1 MIPKWRKNRKG
12 RSNNGVPIRLDKYGT
27 PWYNIG
33 TMYIRTVKSRN
44 KEYVQLAHNF
54 RDPKTGVSKPKILF
68 NFGRKDQ
75 IDVEGLERF
84 ADSIF
89 RFLDSENLANVPYR
103 GREDLPFEFIGSRQL
118 GGTWLLDG
126 LWDRLG
132 IRKTLEKL
140 LAKRNYSMP
149 VERMLFAM
157 VANRALNPSS
167 KLYMEHWVKEEAFI
181 PELPEVDVHNLYRTM
196 DFLLEAEDSIQE
208 EVFFQVASLFN
219 LEVDLIFLDTT
230 TTYFEISA
238 EDDDFGSEDPEEEP
252 VLGLR
257 KRSQNSK
264 DKRPDLPQ
272 VVIAF
277 AVTRTGI
284 PVRCWVW
291 PGNTSDQDV
300 IKTVKKDLNSWR
312 LGRVVMVQDTG
323 FNSEENKRLLQ
334 TAGGHYIIGEKL
346 RQGRNAEPVSAL
358 SKRGRYSTMENGLE
372 IKDILLDKDSEA
384 RRRYVLVR
392 NPDEAKR
399 DALKREDI
407 VKETERR
414 LEELKQLDGEP
425 HEKAACALRSHKV
438 FGKYIRQTKTGK
450 LRLDKAKI
458 RNEAQYDGKYLISTS
473 DLGISAEDV
482 VLGYKQLHEI
492 ERVFK
497 DMKHLIDIRPL
508 RHRLDERIRAHVL
521 LCWLGML
528 LIRIAEQET
537 DTTWFNLKKT
547 LSTLQVGILKTLEG
561 DIWQT
566 GQIQK
571 ETARVFKALKI
582 KEPATFLDFPVPLQE
597 NL

>member
-1 MIPKWRKNRKG
+1 
-12 RSNNGVPIRLDKYGT
+12 
-27 PWYNIG
+27 
-33 TMYIRTVKSRN
+33 MYIRTVKSRD

-54 RDPKTGVSKPKILF
+54 RDSKTGVSKAKILF

-75 IDVEGLERF
+75 LDVEGLERF

-89 RFLDSENLANVPYR
+89 RFLDSESLASLPHQ
-103 GREDLPFEFIGSRQL
+103 GRANAPFEFVGSRQL

-126 LWDRLG
+126 MWDRLG

-181 PELPEVDVHNLYRTM
+181 PELPEVDAHNLYRAM
-196 DFLLEAEDSIQE
+196 DFLLEAADSIQE

-230 TTYFEISA
+230 STYFEVPS
-238 EDDDFGSEDPEEEP
+238 EDDDCEPENPEEEP
-252 VLGLR
+252 VSGLR
-257 KRSQNSK
+257 KRSKHSK

-272 VVIAF
+272 AVIAF

-291 PGNTSDQDV
+291 PGNTSDQKV

-334 TAGGHYIIGEKL
+334 TAGGHYIMGEKL
-346 RQGRNAEPVSAL
+346 RQGRNAAPVSAL
-358 SKRGRYSTMENGLE
+358 SKRGRYSTMDNGLE
-372 IKDILLDKDSEA
+372 IKDIVLDEDSEA

-407 VKETERR
+407 VKEAERR

-425 HEKAACALRSHKV
+425 HEKAACALRSHNV
-438 FGKYIRQTKTGK
+438 FGKYVRQTKTGK

-458 RNEAQYDGKYLISTS
+458 QNEAQYDGKYLISTS

-482 VLGYKQLHEI
+482 VLGYKQLFEI

-497 DMKHLIDIRPL
+497 DMKHLIDIRPV

-561 DIWQT
+561 DILQT

-571 ETARVFKALKI
+571 EAALVFEALKI
-582 KEPATFLDFPVPLQE
+582 KEPATFLDFPAPLQE

>member
-1 MIPKWRKNRKG
+1 
-12 RSNNGVPIRLDKYGT
+12 
-27 PWYNIG
+27 
-33 TMYIRTVKSRN
+33 MYIRTVKSKD

-54 RDPKTGVSKPKILF
+54 RDSKTGVSKAKILF

-75 IDVEGLERF
+75 LDVEGLERF

-89 RFLDSENLANVPYR
+89 RFLDSESLASLPHQ
-103 GREDLPFEFIGSRQL
+103 GRANAPFEFVGSRQL

-126 LWDRLG
+126 MWDRLG

-140 LAKRNYSMP
+140 LAKRDYSMP

-181 PELPEVDVHNLYRTM
+181 PELPEVDAHNLYRAM
-196 DFLLEAEDSIQE
+196 DFLLEAADSIQE

-230 TTYFEISA
+230 STYFEVPS
-238 EDDDFGSEDPEEEP
+238 EDDDFEPENPEEEP
-252 VLGLR
+252 VSGLR
-257 KRSQNSK
+257 KRSKHSK

-272 VVIAF
+272 AVIAF

-291 PGNTSDQDV
+291 PGNTSDQKV

-334 TAGGHYIIGEKL
+334 TAGGHYIMGEKL
-346 RQGRNAEPVSAL
+346 RQGRNAAPVSAL
-358 SKRGRYSTMENGLE
+358 SKRGRYSTMDNGLE
-372 IKDILLDKDSEA
+372 IKDIVLDEDSEA

-407 VKETERR
+407 VKEAERR

-425 HEKAACALRSHKV
+425 HEKAACALRSHNV
-438 FGKYIRQTKTGK
+438 FGKYVRQTKTGK

-458 RNEAQYDGKYLISTS
+458 QNEAQYDGKYLISTS

-482 VLGYKQLHEI
+482 VLGYKQLFEI

-497 DMKHLIDIRPL
+497 DMKHLIDIRPV

-561 DIWQT
+561 DILQT

-571 ETARVFKALKI
+571 EAALVFEALKI
-582 KEPATFLDFPVPLQE
+582 KGPATFLDFPAPLQE

>member
-1 MIPKWRKNRKG
+1 
-12 RSNNGVPIRLDKYGT
+12 
-27 PWYNIG
+27 
-33 TMYIRTVKSRN
+33 MYIRTVKSRD

-54 RDPKTGVSKPKILF
+54 RDSKTGVSKAKILF

-75 IDVEGLERF
+75 LDVEGLERF

-89 RFLDSENLANVPYR
+89 RFLDSESLASLPHQ
-103 GREDLPFEFIGSRQL
+103 GRANAPFEFVGSRQL

-126 LWDRLG
+126 MWDRLG

-181 PELPEVDVHNLYRTM
+181 PELREVDAHNLYRAM
-196 DFLLEAEDSIQE
+196 DFLLEAADSIQE

-230 TTYFEISA
+230 STYFEVPS
-238 EDDDFGSEDPEEEP
+238 EDDDCEPENPEEEP
-252 VLGLR
+252 VSGLR
-257 KRSQNSK
+257 KRSKHSK

-272 VVIAF
+272 AVIAF

-291 PGNTSDQDV
+291 PGNTSDQKV

-334 TAGGHYIIGEKL
+334 TAGGHYIMGEKL
-346 RQGRNAEPVSAL
+346 RQGRNAAPVSAL
-358 SKRGRYSTMENGLE
+358 SKRGRYSTMDNGLE
-372 IKDILLDKDSEA
+372 IKDIVLDEDSEA

-407 VKETERR
+407 VKEAERR

-425 HEKAACALRSHKV
+425 HEKAACALRSHNV
-438 FGKYIRQTKTGK
+438 FGKYVRQTKTGK

-458 RNEAQYDGKYLISTS
+458 QNEAQYDGKYLISTS

-482 VLGYKQLHEI
+482 VLGYKQLFEI

>member
-1 MIPKWRKNRKG
+1 
-12 RSNNGVPIRLDKYGT
+12 
-27 PWYNIG
+27 
-33 TMYIRTVKSRN
+33 MYIRTVKSRD

-54 RDPKTGVSKPKILF
+54 RDPKTGVSKAKILYS
-68 NFGRKDQ
+68 FGRKDQ
-75 IDVEGLERF
+75 LDVEGLERF

-89 RFLDSENLANVPYR
+89 RFLDSENLVSLPR
-103 GREDLPFEFIGSRQL
+103 QGRADAPFEFVGSRQL
-118 GGTWLLDG
+118 GGTWLLNG
-126 LWDRLG
+126 MWDRLG
-132 IRKTLEKL
+132 IRQTLEKL
-140 LAKRNYSMP
+140 LSKRNYSMP
-149 VERMLFAM
+149 VERMLFAL

-181 PELPEVDVHNLYRTM
+181 PGLPEVDAHNLYRAM
-196 DFLLEAEDSIQE
+196 DFLLEAADSIQE
-208 EVFFQVASLFN
+208 EVFFQVASLFD

-230 TTYFEISA
+230 TTYFEVPS
-238 EDDDFGSEDPEEEP
+238 EDDDFEPENPEEEP
-252 VLGLR
+252 VFGLR
-257 KRSQNSK
+257 KRSKHSK

-272 VVIAF
+272 AVIAF

-291 PGNTSDQDV
+291 PGNTSDQEV

-334 TAGGHYIIGEKL
+334 TAGGHYIMGEKL
-346 RQGRNAEPVSAL
+346 RQGRNAAPVSAL
-358 SKRGRYSTMENGLE
+358 SKRGRYSTMDNGLE
-372 IKDILLDKDSEA
+372 IKDIVLDEDSEA

-407 VKETERR
+407 VKEAERR

-425 HEKAACALRSHKV
+425 HEKATCALRSHNV
-438 FGKYIRQTKTGK
+438 FGKYVRQTKTGK
-450 LRLDKAKI
+450 LRLDKAKVQ
-458 RNEAQYDGKYLISTS
+458 NEAQYDGKYLISTS

-482 VLGYKQLHEI
+482 VLGYKQLFEI

-497 DMKHLIDIRPL
+497 DMKHLIDIRPV

-547 LSTLQVGILKTLEG
+547 LSTLQVGILKTPEG
-561 DIWQT
+561 DILQT

-571 ETARVFKALKI
+571 EAARVFEALKI
-582 KEPATFLDFPVPLQE
+582 KEPATFLDLPVPLQE

>member
-1 MIPKWRKNRKG
+1 MG
-12 RSNNGVPIRLDKYGT
+12 RHNKLWNNLAVYACT
-27 PWYNIG
+27 WYNIV
-33 TMYIRTVKSRN
+33 TMYIRTVKSRD

-54 RDPKTGVSKPKILF
+54 RDAKTGVSKAKILF

-75 IDVEGLERF
+75 LDVEGLERF

-89 RFLDSENLANVPYR
+89 RFLDSENLASLPHQ
-103 GREDLPFEFIGSRQL
+103 GRADTPFEFVGSRQL

-126 LWDRLG
+126 MWDRLG
-132 IRKTLEKL
+132 IRQTLEKL

-181 PELPEVDVHNLYRTM
+181 PELPEVDAHNLYRVM
-196 DFLLEAEDSIQE
+196 DFLLEAADSIQE
-208 EVFFQVASLFN
+208 EVFFQVAGLFN

-230 TTYFEISA
+230 TTYFEIPS
-238 EDDDFGSEDPEEEP
+238 EDDDFETDNPEEEP
-252 VLGLR
+252 VSGLR
-257 KRSQNSK
+257 KRSKHSK

-272 VVIAF
+272 AVIAF

-291 PGNTSDQDV
+291 PGNTSDQEV

-323 FNSEENKRLLQ
+323 FNSEENKKLLQ
-334 TAGGHYIIGEKL
+334 TAGGHFIMGEKL
-346 RQGRNAEPVSAL
+346 RQGRNAAPVSAL
-358 SKRGRYSTMENGLE
+358 SKRGRYSTMDNGLE
-372 IKDILLDKDSEA
+372 IKDIVLDEDSEA

-407 VKETERR
+407 VKESERR

-425 HEKAACALRSHKV
+425 HEKATCALRSHNV
-438 FGKYIRQTKTGK
+438 FGKYVRQTKTGK

-458 RNEAQYDGKYLISTS
+458 QNEAQYDGKYLISTS

-482 VLGYKQLHEI
+482 VRGYKQLFEI

-497 DMKHLIDIRPL
+497 DMKHLIDIRPV

-561 DIWQT
+561 DILQT

>member
-1 MIPKWRKNRKG
+1 M
-12 RSNNGVPIRLDKYGT
+12 
-27 PWYNIG
+27 
-33 TMYIRTVKSRN
+33 
-44 KEYVQLAHNF
+44 
-54 RDPKTGVSKPKILF
+54 
-68 NFGRKDQ
+68 
-75 IDVEGLERF
+75 EGLERF

-89 RFLDSENLANVPYR
+89 RFLDSESLASLPHQ
-103 GREDLPFEFIGSRQL
+103 GRANAPFEFVGSRQL

-126 LWDRLG
+126 MWDRLG

-181 PELPEVDVHNLYRTM
+181 PELPEVDAHNLYRAM
-196 DFLLEAEDSIQE
+196 DFLLEAADSIQE

-230 TTYFEISA
+230 STYFEVPS
-238 EDDDFGSEDPEEEP
+238 EDDDCEPENPEEEP
-252 VLGLR
+252 VSGLR
-257 KRSQNSK
+257 KRSKHSK

-272 VVIAF
+272 AVIAF

-291 PGNTSDQDV
+291 PGNTSDQKV

-334 TAGGHYIIGEKL
+334 TAGGHYIMGEKL
-346 RQGRNAEPVSAL
+346 RQGRNAAPVSAL
-358 SKRGRYSTMENGLE
+358 SKRGRYSTMDNGLE
-372 IKDILLDKDSEA
+372 IKDIVLDEDSEA

-407 VKETERR
+407 VKEAERR

-425 HEKAACALRSHKV
+425 HEKAACALRSHNV
-438 FGKYIRQTKTGK
+438 FGKYVRQTKTGK

-458 RNEAQYDGKYLISTS
+458 QNEAQYDGKYLISTS

-482 VLGYKQLHEI
+482 VLGYKQLFEI

-497 DMKHLIDIRPL
+497 DMKHLIDIRPV

-521 LCWLGML
+521 L
-528 LIRIAEQET
+528 
-537 DTTWFNLKKT
+537 
-547 LSTLQVGILKTLEG
+547 
-561 DIWQT
+561 
-566 GQIQK
+566 
-571 ETARVFKALKI
+571 
-582 KEPATFLDFPVPLQE
+582 
-597 NL
+597 

>member
-1 MIPKWRKNRKG
+1 
-12 RSNNGVPIRLDKYGT
+12 
-27 PWYNIG
+27 
-33 TMYIRTVKSRN
+33 MYIRTVKSRD

-54 RDPKTGVSKPKILF
+54 RDAKTGVSKAKILF

-75 IDVEGLERF
+75 LDVEGLERF

-89 RFLDSENLANVPYR
+89 RFLDSENLASLPHQ
-103 GREDLPFEFIGSRQL
+103 GKADTPFEFVGSRQL
-118 GGTWLLDG
+118 GGTWLLNG
-126 LWDRLG
+126 MWDRLG

-140 LAKRNYSMP
+140 LAKCNYSMP

-230 TTYFEISA
+230 TTYFEIPA
-238 EDDDFGSEDPEEEP
+238 EDDDFEPEDPDEEP
-252 VLGLR
+252 ILGLR

-264 DKRPDLPQ
+264 DKRPDLPPQ

-291 PGNTSDQDV
+291 PGNTSDQEV

-334 TAGGHYIIGEKL
+334 TAGGHYIMGEKL
-346 RQGRNAEPVSAL
+346 RQDPNAAPVSAL
-358 SKRGRYSTMENGLE
+358 SKRGRYSTMDNGLE
-372 IKDILLDKDSEA
+372 IKDILLDEDSEA

-407 VKETERR
+407 VKEAERR

-425 HEKAACALRSHKV
+425 PRKGCLRS
-438 FGKYIRQTKTGK
+438 T
-450 LRLDKAKI
+450 
-458 RNEAQYDGKYLISTS
+458 
-473 DLGISAEDV
+473 
-482 VLGYKQLHEI
+482 
-492 ERVFK
+492 
-497 DMKHLIDIRPL
+497 
-508 RHRLDERIRAHVL
+508 
-521 LCWLGML
+521 
-528 LIRIAEQET
+528 
-537 DTTWFNLKKT
+537 
-547 LSTLQVGILKTLEG
+547 
-561 DIWQT
+561 
-566 GQIQK
+566 
-571 ETARVFKALKI
+571 
-582 KEPATFLDFPVPLQE
+582 
-597 NL
+597 

>member
-1 MIPKWRKNRKG
+1 
-12 RSNNGVPIRLDKYGT
+12 
-27 PWYNIG
+27 
-33 TMYIRTVKSRN
+33 MYIRTVKSRD

-54 RDPKTGVSKPKILF
+54 RDSKTGVSKAKILF

-75 IDVEGLERF
+75 LDVEGLERF

-89 RFLDSENLANVPYR
+89 RFLDSESLASLPHQ
-103 GREDLPFEFIGSRQL
+103 GRANAPFEFVGSRQL

-126 LWDRLG
+126 MWDRLG

-181 PELPEVDVHNLYRTM
+181 PELPEVDAHNLYRAM
-196 DFLLEAEDSIQE
+196 DFLLEAADSIQE

-230 TTYFEISA
+230 STYFEVPS
-238 EDDDFGSEDPEEEP
+238 EDDDCEPENPEEEP
-252 VLGLR
+252 VSGLR
-257 KRSQNSK
+257 KRSKHSK

-272 VVIAF
+272 AVIAF

-291 PGNTSDQDV
+291 PGNTSDQKV

-334 TAGGHYIIGEKL
+334 TAGGHYIMGEKL
-346 RQGRNAEPVSAL
+346 RQGRNAAPVSAL
-358 SKRGRYSTMENGLE
+358 SKRGRYSTMDNGLE
-372 IKDILLDKDSEA
+372 IKDIVLDEDSEA

-407 VKETERR
+407 LKEAERR

-425 HEKAACALRSHKV
+425 HEKAACALRSHNV
-438 FGKYIRQTKTGK
+438 FGKYVRQTKTGK
-450 LRLDKAKI
+450 LRLDKAKVQ
-458 RNEAQYDGKYLISTS
+458 NEAQYDGKYLISTS

-482 VLGYKQLHEI
+482 VLGYKQLFEI

-497 DMKHLIDIRPL
+497 DMKHLIDIRPV

-582 KEPATFLDFPVPLQE
+582 KEPATFLDFPAPLQE

>member
-1 MIPKWRKNRKG
+1 
-12 RSNNGVPIRLDKYGT
+12 
-27 PWYNIG
+27 
-33 TMYIRTVKSRN
+33 MYIRTVKSRD

-54 RDPKTGVSKPKILF
+54 RDSKTGVSKAKILY

-75 IDVEGLERF
+75 LDVEGLERF
-84 ADSIF
+84 ADSII
-89 RFLDSENLANVPYR
+89 RFLDSENLASLPHR
-103 GREDLPFEFIGSRQL
+103 AAAEAPFEFVGSRQL
-118 GGTWLLDG
+118 GGTWLLNG
-126 LWDRLG
+126 MWNRLG
-132 IRKTLEKL
+132 IRQTLEKL
-140 LAKRNYSMP
+140 LSKRNYSMP
-149 VERMLFAM
+149 VERMLFAL

-181 PELPEVDVHNLYRTM
+181 PELPEVDAHNLYRAM
-196 DFLLEAEDSIQE
+196 DFLLEAADSIQE

-230 TTYFEISA
+230 TTYFEIPD
-238 EDDDFGSEDPEEEP
+238 EDDDLEPENPEEEP

-257 KRSQNSK
+257 KRSQHSK
-264 DKRPDLPQ
+264 DSRPDLPQ

-291 PGNTSDQDV
+291 PGNTSDQEV
-300 IKTVKKDLNSWR
+300 IKTVKKDLNSWK

-323 FNSEENKRLLQ
+323 FNSEKNKRLLQ
-334 TAGGHYIIGEKL
+334 TAGGHYIMGEKL
-346 RQGRNAEPVSAL
+346 RLGRNAAPVSAL
-358 SKRGRYSTMENGLE
+358 SKRGRYSPMDNGLE
-372 IKDILLDKDSEA
+372 IKDILLDEDSEA

-392 NPDEAKR
+392 NPEEAKR

-407 VKETERR
+407 VKEAKRR

-458 RNEAQYDGKYLISTS
+458 QNEAQYDGKYLISTS

-482 VLGYKQLHEI
+482 VLGYKQLFEI

-497 DMKHLIDIRPL
+497 DMKHLIDIRPV

-537 DTTWFNLKKT
+537 NTTWFNLKKT
-547 LSTLQVGILKTLEG
+547 FSTLQVGLLKTLEG

-566 GQIQK
+566 GHIQK
-571 ETARVFKALKI
+571 ELASVFETLNI
-582 KEPATFLDFPVPLQE
+582 KEPARFLDFPTPLHQ

>member
-1 MIPKWRKNRKG
+1 
-12 RSNNGVPIRLDKYGT
+12 
-27 PWYNIG
+27 
-33 TMYIRTVKSRN
+33 MYIRTVKSRD

-54 RDPKTGVSKPKILF
+54 RDSKTGVSKAKILF

-75 IDVEGLERF
+75 LDVEGLERF

-89 RFLDSENLANVPYR
+89 RFLDSESLASLPHQ
-103 GREDLPFEFIGSRQL
+103 GRANAPFEFVGSRQL

-126 LWDRLG
+126 MWDRLG

-181 PELPEVDVHNLYRTM
+181 PELPEVDAHNLYRAM
-196 DFLLEAEDSIQE
+196 DFLLEAADSIQE

-230 TTYFEISA
+230 STYFEVPS
-238 EDDDFGSEDPEEEP
+238 EDDDFEPENPEEEP
-252 VLGLR
+252 VSGLR
-257 KRSQNSK
+257 KRSKHSK

-272 VVIAF
+272 AVIAF

-291 PGNTSDQDV
+291 PGNTSDQKV

-334 TAGGHYIIGEKL
+334 TAGGHYIMGEKL
-346 RQGRNAEPVSAL
+346 RQGRNAAPVSAL
-358 SKRGRYSTMENGLE
+358 SKRGRYSTMDNGLE
-372 IKDILLDKDSEA
+372 IKDIVLDEDSEA

-407 VKETERR
+407 VKEAERR

-425 HEKAACALRSHKV
+425 HEKAACALRSHNV
-438 FGKYIRQTKTGK
+438 FGKYVRQTKTGK

-458 RNEAQYDGKYLISTS
+458 QNEAQYDGKYLISTS

-482 VLGYKQLHEI
+482 VLGYKQLFEI

-497 DMKHLIDIRPL
+497 DMKHLIDIRPV

-561 DIWQT
+561 DILQT

-571 ETARVFKALKI
+571 EAALVFEALKI
-582 KEPATFLDFPVPLQE
+582 KEPATFLDFPAPLQE

>member
-1 MIPKWRKNRKG
+1 
-12 RSNNGVPIRLDKYGT
+12 
-27 PWYNIG
+27 
-33 TMYIRTVKSRN
+33 MYIRTVKSRD

-54 RDPKTGVSKPKILF
+54 RDSKTGVSKAKILF

-75 IDVEGLERF
+75 LDVEGLERF

-89 RFLDSENLANVPYR
+89 RFLDSESLASLPHQ
-103 GREDLPFEFIGSRQL
+103 GRANAPFEFVGSRQL

-126 LWDRLG
+126 MWDRLG

-181 PELPEVDVHNLYRTM
+181 PELPEVDAHNLYRAM
-196 DFLLEAEDSIQE
+196 DFLLEAADSIQE

-230 TTYFEISA
+230 STYFEVPS
-238 EDDDFGSEDPEEEP
+238 EDDDCEPENPEEEP
-252 VLGLR
+252 VSGLR
-257 KRSQNSK
+257 KRSKHSK

-272 VVIAF
+272 AVIAF

-291 PGNTSDQDV
+291 PGNTSDQKV

-334 TAGGHYIIGEKL
+334 TAGGHYIMGEKL
-346 RQGRNAEPVSAL
+346 RQGRNAAPVSAL
-358 SKRGRYSTMENGLE
+358 SKRGRYSTMDNGLE
-372 IKDILLDKDSEA
+372 IKDIVLDEDSEA

-407 VKETERR
+407 VKEAERR

-425 HEKAACALRSHKV
+425 HEKAACALRSHNV
-438 FGKYIRQTKTGK
+438 FGKYVRQTKTGK

-458 RNEAQYDGKYLISTS
+458 QNEAQYDGKYLISTS

-482 VLGYKQLHEI
+482 VLGYKQLFEI

-497 DMKHLIDIRPL
+497 DMKHLIDIRPV

-561 DIWQT
+561 DILQT

-571 ETARVFKALKI
+571 EAARVFEALKI
-582 KEPATFLDFPVPLQE
+582 KEPATFLDLPVPLQE